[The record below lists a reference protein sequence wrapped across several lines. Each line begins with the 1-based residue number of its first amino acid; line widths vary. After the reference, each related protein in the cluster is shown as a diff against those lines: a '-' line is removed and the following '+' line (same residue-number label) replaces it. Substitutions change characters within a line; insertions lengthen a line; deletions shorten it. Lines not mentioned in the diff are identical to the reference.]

1 METENKNYLLQI
13 NMDLQIM
20 IEDIDIRTN
29 FCFSDYEL
37 LLICR
42 SIFEEKKL
50 NTYKLSDHYVKFETE
65 YINFML
71 EIIKEKI

>member
-1 METENKNYLLQI
+1 MENKINLL
-13 NMDLQIM
+13 DLNIDLKIM
-20 IEDIDIRTN
+20 IENIDIKTN

-37 LLICR
+37 LLFCR
-42 SIFEEKKL
+42 EIFEEKKL
-50 NTYKLSDHYVKFETE
+50 NTYKLSDHYAKFETE